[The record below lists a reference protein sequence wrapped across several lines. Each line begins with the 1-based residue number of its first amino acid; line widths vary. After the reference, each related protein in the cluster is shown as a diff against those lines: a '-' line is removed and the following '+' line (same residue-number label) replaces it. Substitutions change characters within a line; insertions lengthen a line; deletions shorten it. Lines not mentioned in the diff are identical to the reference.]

1 MRGERSIRSVIKL
14 NKDPKI
20 RKARKGIIKYEMT
33 SAIHIPS
40 IKEELKQK
48 TQVTAQRERQFD
60 KRNKFYRHNK
70 IFQTDAKKFYREIEK
85 NQIMVKETP
94 PKDSIEKFW
103 KGILGEKKA
112 CNMSARWIGNME
124 KEK

>member
-1 MRGERSIRSVIKL
+1 MSILNEIKL

-20 RKARKGIIKYEMT
+20 RKARKRIIKYEMT
-33 SAIHIPS
+33 SAIHNPS

-48 TQVTAQRERQFD
+48 TQVKAQRERQFD

-70 IFQTDAKKFYREIEK
+70 IFQTDTKNLYREIGK
-85 NQIMVKETP
+85 NQIMIKETP
-94 PKDSIEKFW
+94 PKDSTEKFW